1 MKKVKEFSISYIF
14 LSFLYVAIG
23 IVLVIWP
30 GMSIQLIGRGLGIIM
45 LVVGATFGV
54 IYFTRDKRRE
64 GYLQMEL
71 VVGIICLS
79 LGVFILLT
87 PDFMRMVLPF
97 AMATVLL
104 VGAIVKIQTAVSM
117 KRLFVRKWF
126 LGLIAALII
135 IGLGIFLLVFPFPKD
150 WQMLLYIGIC
160 LILDGMTNL
169 LGLLCIRLRTR
180 KLEKMQKKNPGT
192 DVKALIEQER
202 ADAEAAK
209 ADKKAKKQ
217 AKKRQAN
224 EEVVVESTDVMP
236 DVQDETSP
244 AQEAVPDVQDEK
256 GPAQEVVP
264 AGWKRST
271 SADEKQA
278 GRTQSTSA
286 DEKQAGRTQSA
297 SADEK
302 QAGRMEDPLVITNL
316 TKGIQADEKQADK
329 ASSDGGES

>member
-1 MKKVKEFSISYIF
+1 MKKVKEFSVSYIF

-30 GMSIQLIGRGLGIIM
+30 TMSIRLIGRGLGIIM

-54 IYFTRDKRRE
+54 IYFTSDKRRE

-71 VVGIICLS
+71 VFAIICLA

-169 LGLLCIRLRTR
+169 FGLLCIRLRTR
-180 KLEKMQKKNPGT
+180 KLEKMQKNHPGA
-192 DVKALIEQER
+192 DVRALIEQER
-202 ADAEAAK
+202 ADADAAK

-217 AKKRQAN
+217 AKKRQAD
-224 EEVVVESTDVMP
+224 EEIVVESTDVTPDAQTP
-236 DVQDETSP
+236 DVQRS
-244 AQEAVPDVQDEK
+244 DVQTSDTQTSNIRMPDAQNEK
-256 GPAQEVVP
+256 SSASAVVP
-264 AGWKRST
+264 AGWI
-271 SADEKQA
+271 
-278 GRTQSTSA
+278 QSTSA
-286 DEKQAGRTQSA
+286 DTNSPEGKSMDQMRDVSPAEKPADADFAAGKP
-297 SADEK
+297 AD
-302 QAGRMEDPLVITNL
+302 
-316 TKGIQADEKQADK
+316 GI
-329 ASSDGGES
+329 SPDGGES

>member
-1 MKKVKEFSISYIF
+1 MKKVKEFSVSYIF

-30 GMSIQLIGRGLGIIM
+30 KMSIQLIGRGLGIIM

-54 IYFTRDKRRE
+54 IYFTSDKRRE

-71 VVGIICLS
+71 VFAIVCLS

-117 KRLFVRKWF
+117 KRLLIRRWY

-135 IGLGIFLLVFPFPKD
+135 IGLGIFLLVFPFKKD

-169 LGLLCIRLRTR
+169 FGLLCVRLRTR
-180 KLEKMQKKNPGT
+180 KLEKMQKKNPGM
-192 DVKALIEQER
+192 DVKVLIEQEWSS
-202 ADAEAAK
+202 AAAAK
-209 ADKKAKKQ
+209 AEKQ
-217 AKKRQAN
+217 AKKQEKKRQAK
-224 EEVVVESTDVMP
+224 EEVVVESTDVTS
-236 DVQDETSP
+236 ET
-244 AQEAVPDVQDEK
+244 QDEK
-256 GPAQEVVP
+256 NASQAVVP
-264 AGWKRST
+264 AEKIRNT
-271 SADEKQA
+271 SLDEGISEGGSAAQTQA
-278 GRTQSTSA
+278 VPMDSNPAEHTREQDIRIDRPAGLTQGSA
-286 DEKQAGRTQSA
+286 AAEKMAEEKSSEGKTTDEA
-297 SADEK
+297 SPE
-302 QAGRMEDPLVITNL
+302 G
-316 TKGIQADEKQADK
+316 
-329 ASSDGGES
+329 SES